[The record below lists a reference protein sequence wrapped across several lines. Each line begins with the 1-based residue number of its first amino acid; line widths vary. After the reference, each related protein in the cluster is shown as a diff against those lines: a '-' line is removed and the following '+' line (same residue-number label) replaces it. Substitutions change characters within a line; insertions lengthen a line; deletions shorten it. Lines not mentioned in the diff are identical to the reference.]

1 MSMFE
6 NNRQPVIQY
15 YKCYFDMT
23 SLFIVS
29 GTRVANEG
37 FTKSDSYFILQNQQL
52 SSFSSHKSNF

>member
-1 MSMFE
+1 
-6 NNRQPVIQY
+6 
-15 YKCYFDMT
+15 MT